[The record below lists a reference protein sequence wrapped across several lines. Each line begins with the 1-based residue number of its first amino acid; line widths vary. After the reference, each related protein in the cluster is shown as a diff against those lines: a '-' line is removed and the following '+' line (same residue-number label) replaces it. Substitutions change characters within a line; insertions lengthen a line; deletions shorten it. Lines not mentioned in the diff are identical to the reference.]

1 MAHPRIN
8 ANVAA
13 SAPIRRPPA
22 PYDEFAWMYDRHW
35 GPHSLRK
42 FAPILAEALLARL
55 PAQAQILDVCCG
67 TGQIARWLTERGCRV
82 TGLDHSR
89 AMLRYA
95 KKRAPKATFVLAD
108 AQSFALPPR
117 HDAAVSMFD
126 SLNHVLTSAGLA
138 AAFRCIFDALAPSG
152 IFFCDFNVRR
162 KFQDGWRGDFSLL
175 ENDHACIVR
184 TRYDDASRR
193 AHWKIA
199 MFRRDRRGIW
209 RRSDLHLVQ
218 RAYEGPEVCRALAEA
233 GFVDVEVWDADR
245 TPAGLTPL
253 PPGKSYFLA
262 RKPARPPVRK
272 RITTHK
278 DRHPGAGP

>member
-8 ANVAA
+8 ANVPAP
-13 SAPIRRPPA
+13 APIRRPPA

-89 AMLRYA
+89 AMLKYA
-95 KKRAPKATFVLAD
+95 QKRAPRATFVLAD
-108 AQSFALPPR
+108 AQGFALPPR
-117 HDAAVSMFD
+117 YDAALSMFD
-126 SLNHVLTSAGLA
+126 SLNHVLTLAELA
-138 AAFRCIFDALAPSG
+138 AAFRCIFDALAPGG

-162 KFQDGWRGDFSLL
+162 KFLDGWRGDFSLL
-175 ENDHACIVR
+175 ENDHACIVH
-184 TRYDDASRR
+184 TRYDDDARR
-193 AHWKIA
+193 AHWDIA
-199 MFRRDRRGIW
+199 MFRRDRRGLW
-209 RRSDLHLVQ
+209 RRTDLQLVQ
-218 RAYEGPEVCRALAEA
+218 RAYEEPEVCQALAEA
-233 GFVDVEVWDADR
+233 GFVGVETWDADR

-253 PPGKSYFLA
+253 PPGKSYFLT
-262 RKPARPPVRK
+262 RKPARRPVRK
-272 RITTHK
+272 RRSTS
-278 DRHPGAGP
+278 